1 MSAEWIYGRQVARLA
16 LAPGAVRRPTR
27 LAATPAAL
35 AALGLGERPGGL
47 APEQVDTYELERL
60 TGSRDH
66 QGIALMVPAYPYAD
80 AVELLAGDLVVA
92 LDEVS
97 DPHNLGAV
105 ARTAFACGA
114 GGLVIPSHRSA
125 TVTPA
130 AVKAS
135 AGATEHLAVAEVTN
149 LTAFLRQAQK
159 AGFWVYGAAG
169 ESSGSYL
176 NLDLKVKVVLVFGSE
191 GRGLRRLVAETCDE
205 LAALPMKGPV
215 ESLNVSVAA
224 AVFLYEARRQRD
236 AAAAGTS
243 QPSLP
248 DVGRASVPSD
258 AGKKPS

>member
-16 LAPGAVRRPTR
+16 LAPGALRRPTR
-27 LAATPAAL
+27 LAVTPAAL
-35 AALGLGERPGGL
+35 AALGSGALPGGL
-47 APEQVDTYELERL
+47 VPELTDAYELERL

-66 QGIALMVPAYPYAD
+66 QGVALMVPAYPYAASAD
-80 AVELLAGDLVVA
+80 LLAGDLVIA

-105 ARTAFACGA
+105 ARTALTCGA
-114 GGLVIPSHRSA
+114 GGLVIPRHRSA

-149 LTAFLRQAQK
+149 LTAFLREAQK

-169 ESSGSYL
+169 EGPDSYL

-191 GRGLRRLVAETCDE
+191 GRGLRRLVAETCDQ
-205 LAALPMKGPV
+205 LAALPMSGPV

-236 AAAAGTS
+236 AAAAGTERTGS
-243 QPSLP
+243 PEPS
-248 DVGRASVPSD
+248 RASARSN
-258 AGKKPS
+258 AGKKPL

>member
-16 LAPGAVRRPTR
+16 LAEGAVRRPTR
-27 LAATPAAL
+27 LAATGAAL

-47 APEQVDTYELERL
+47 VPEQVDAYELERL

-80 AVELLAGDLVVA
+80 PAGLLTGDLVVA

-97 DPHNLGAV
+97 DPQNFGAV
-105 ARTAFACGA
+105 ARTALTCGA
-114 GGLVIPSHRSA
+114 GGLVIPRRRSA

-149 LTAFLRQAQK
+149 LTVFLREAQK

-176 NLDLKVKVVLVFGSE
+176 NLDLKVNVVLVFGSE

-205 LAALPMKGPV
+205 LAALPMSGPV

-236 AAAAGTS
+236 AASVDSAQTGPPDAGPASVRPDAGTKRS
-243 QPSLP
+243 
-248 DVGRASVPSD
+248 
-258 AGKKPS
+258 